1 MDPERRVV
9 LYLDEDV
16 TTKLAREL
24 RRLGYEVVTT
34 QEAGQRQAD
43 DDSQLA
49 YAANHDLALVTYN
62 QGDFCSLHRRYVIA
76 ERRHAGIL
84 IASRKIGLGET
95 LRRLIRLLETVPA
108 EELRD
113 QIRWLS
119 EFAEGES

>member
-43 DDSQLA
+43 DDS
-49 YAANHDLALVTYN
+49 
-62 QGDFCSLHRRYVIA
+62 
-76 ERRHAGIL
+76 
-84 IASRKIGLGET
+84 
-95 LRRLIRLLETVPA
+95 
-108 EELRD
+108 
-113 QIRWLS
+113 
-119 EFAEGES
+119 

>member
-24 RRLGYEVVTT
+24 RRRGYQVVTT
-34 QEAGQRQAD
+34 QEADQRQAD

-49 YAANHDLALVTYN
+49 YAASHDLALVTYN
-62 QGDFCSLHRRYVIA
+62 QGDFCLRHRRYINA
-76 ERRHAGIL
+76 ERGHAGIL
-84 IASRKIGLGET
+84 IASRKVGLGES
-95 LRRLIRLLETVPA
+95 LRRLIRLLESVPA

-119 EFAEGES
+119 EFTEE